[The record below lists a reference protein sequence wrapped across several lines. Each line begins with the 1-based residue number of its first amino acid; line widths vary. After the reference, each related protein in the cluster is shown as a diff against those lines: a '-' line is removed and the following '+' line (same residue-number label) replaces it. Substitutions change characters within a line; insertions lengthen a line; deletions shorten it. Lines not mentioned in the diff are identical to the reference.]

1 MWDTA
6 LPGGVR
12 ARRYRVPTVMESK
25 TIAFVDCCGYSAYT
39 DEHGDAAGVE
49 VYLGMRRAIERAA
62 AGAGVVIV
70 KWTGDGAMLAA
81 DSSTAALTCIY
92 RAMIAM
98 RESSPLALR
107 AGATIGPVTRVPY
120 GELDYL
126 GSAVNRAARLCA
138 RAAPWQVRVGGDA
151 DHAAMYFTLR
161 PADIAQAKSAV

>member
-1 MWDTA
+1 MATD
-6 LPGGVR
+6 
-12 ARRYRVPTVMESK
+12 MESK

-49 VYLGMRRAIERAA
+49 VYLGMRRAVERAA

-81 DSSTAALTCIY
+81 DNSTAALTCIY
-92 RAMIAM
+92 RAMLVM
-98 RESSPLALR
+98 RESGPLALR
-107 AGATIGPVTRVPY
+107 AGVTVGPVTRVPY

-138 RAAPWQVRVGGDA
+138 DAAPWQVRVGRDA
-151 DHAAMYFTLR
+151 DHTAMYFTLR
-161 PADIAQAKSAV
+161 PADVARATAAR